1 MSNGQIVFEQMVL
14 RPNHLVKKHMANTEK
29 QLVDQL
35 TMDITVSAQHYVG
48 QMLIGKMVL
57 DQKIM
62 DPNHYVTDI
71 WLSLISNTFG
81 I

>member
-1 MSNGQIVFEQMVL
+1 
-14 RPNHLVKKHMANTEK
+14 MANTEM
-29 QLVDQL
+29 QLAGQL
-35 TMDITVSAQHYVG
+35 TMDKHYVG

-57 DQKIM
+57 DQKIL

-71 WLSLISNTFG
+71 WLSLFLNTLG